1 MPIARQWMLPILA
14 VAGLLGSLL
23 VPASVAAAPVGQ
35 ESGPVFALPGTLQSA
50 QGQPYATFFVDRQGF
65 FYALVGESVEVE
77 NQIDSLLAQ
86 GVDVKVWG
94 TLFPNGRATTLPE
107 IVASAI
113 QASDD
118 VSAAG
123 NQAFVIVE
131 QGRINVRSLPDFNAP
146 PVGQLVAGD
155 RCPILERTA
164 DSHWYRV
171 SCEDELSGWVSYQL
185 VTVEGDGDAVTAA
198 PTATP
203 VVLSTPA
210 PSTYVN
216 WETSYFNNRDLAGTP
231 VATAD
236 LPDINFNWGAGSP
249 HPNVPPDNF
258 SMRLERT
265 IDFPAGNYRFLARA
279 DDGVRVYV
287 NGQSIIYD
295 WQEGGARDLRA
306 DQYLAGPARILIEY
320 FDAAG
325 LAELQFG
332 FEQIRIGEWEVN
344 YFNNVTLSGNPVY
357 INVEPGGSSIQLD
370 RNWGE
375 ESPYPDR
382 VGRDFWAG
390 SWEGTFFL
398 AAGNYDFLVRSD
410 DGIRVYL
417 DGQLIL
423 DYWVDGYKEET
434 RRLSAV
440 GEGYHDVRVEF
451 YEKTGAAL
459 VMLGWQ
465 RVGNDNIQ

>member
-1 MPIARQWMLPILA
+1 MFIARQLVLPILA
-14 VAGLLGSLL
+14 VAGLLGNFLA
-23 VPASVAAAPVGQ
+23 PASVAAAPIGQ
-35 ESGPVFALPGTLQSA
+35 ESTPVYAMPGTLQA
-50 QGQPYATFFVDRQGF
+50 ALGQPYATFFVDRQGF

-77 NQIDSLLAQ
+77 EQIDALLAQ
-86 GVDVKVWG
+86 GADVKVWG
-94 TLFPNGRATTLPE
+94 TLFPDGRATTLPE

-113 QASDD
+113 QASDETPTASD
-118 VSAAG
+118 
-123 NQAFVIVE
+123 QAFVVVDR
-131 QGRINVRSLPDFNAP
+131 GRINVRSMPDVNAP

-155 RCPILERTA
+155 RCPIIEQTA

-171 SCEDELSGWVSYQL
+171 SCEGELSGWVSHQL
-185 VTVEGDGDAVTAA
+185 VMLEGDAETVTLA
-198 PTATP
+198 PTPTP
-203 VVLSTPA
+203 VLLSTPT
-210 PSTYVN
+210 PSTFVN
-216 WETSYFNNRDLAGTP
+216 WQTAYFNNRDLAGTP

-236 LPDINFNWGAGSP
+236 LPEVNLNWGAGSP

-287 NGQSIIYD
+287 NGQAIIYD
-295 WQEGGARDLRA
+295 WQEGGARNLRA
-306 DQYLAGPARILIEY
+306 DQYLAGPAQILIEY

-344 YFNNVTLSGNPVY
+344 YFDNSTLSGNPVY
-357 INVEPGGSSIQLD
+357 INVEPSGSSIQLD

-375 ESPYPDR
+375 ASPYQDR
-382 VGRDFWAG
+382 VGRDFWSG

-398 AAGNYDFLVRSD
+398 AAGNYDFLMRSD
-410 DGIRVYL
+410 DGIRAYL

-423 DYWVDGYKEET
+423 DNWVDGYKEET

-451 YEKTGAAL
+451 YEKTGTAL

-465 RVGNDNIQ
+465 RVANDNIQ

>member
-1 MPIARQWMLPILA
+1 MFIARQLALSILT
-14 VAGLLGSLL
+14 VAGLIGSFLAS
-23 VPASVAAAPVGQ
+23 ASVVAAPAVQ
-35 ESGPVFALPGTLQSA
+35 ESSPVYALSGTLQAA

-65 FYALVGESVEVE
+65 FYALVGESVAVE
-77 NQIDSLLAQ
+77 DQIDSLLAQ

-94 TLFPNGRATTLPE
+94 TLFPDGRASALPE

-113 QASDD
+113 QASDETPAVGD
-118 VSAAG
+118 
-123 NQAFVIVE
+123 QAFVVVE
-131 QGRINVRSLPDFNAP
+131 QGRINVRSLPDVNAP

-185 VTVEGDGDAVTAA
+185 VTVAGDAGAVTPV

-203 VVLSTPA
+203 VLLSTPT

-216 WETSYFNNRDLAGTP
+216 WKTSYFDNRDLAGPP

-236 LPDINFNWGAGSP
+236 SPEVNFNWGAGAP
-249 HPNVPPDNF
+249 HPDVPADNF

-265 IDFPAGNYRFLARA
+265 IDFPAGNYRFVARA
-279 DDGVRVYV
+279 DDGVRVDI
-287 NGQSIIYD
+287 NDQSIIYD

-306 DQYLAGPARILIEY
+306 DQYLSGPARLRIEY
-320 FDAAG
+320 FEATG

-332 FEQIRIGEWEVN
+332 FEQLRIGEWEVN
-344 YFNNVTLSGNPVY
+344 YFNNVDLTGNPVY
-357 INVEPGGSSIQLD
+357 INVEPSGSSTQLD
-370 RNWGE
+370 RDWGE
-375 ESPYPDR
+375 ASPYPDR
-382 VGRDFWAG
+382 VGRDFWSG

-398 AAGNYDFLVRSD
+398 AAGAYNFRVRSD

-417 DGQLIL
+417 DGQLVI
-423 DYWVDGYKEET
+423 DDWADGYKEET
-434 RRLSAV
+434 RRLDSV
-440 GEGYHDVRVEF
+440 SEGYHEVRVAF

-459 VMLGWQ
+459 IMLGWQ
-465 RVGNDNIQ
+465 RIENNSVQ